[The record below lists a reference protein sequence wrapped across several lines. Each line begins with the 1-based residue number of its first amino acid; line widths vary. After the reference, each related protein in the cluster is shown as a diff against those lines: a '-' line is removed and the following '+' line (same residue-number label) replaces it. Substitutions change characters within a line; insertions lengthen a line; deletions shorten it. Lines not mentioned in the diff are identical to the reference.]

1 MKILFVD
8 DDREKFKAL
17 FPALLSEC
25 RLTESDIEFAYDA
38 MQARELLRRQQFD
51 LLILDLLLP
60 LRGIGEPELK
70 HSIDLVKDILGDDD
84 FKKPGSLIGVTRDC
98 NARVHAEPAF
108 QDYLWTIVE
117 VDPTSSEWISKIV
130 NCVSYLV
137 SADAQE
143 VDQQGYLKDVAILTA
158 LSSPEMEAVHQ
169 VPWAWGVEHP
179 LDRTTMVREGS
190 FISSGRTYSAVC
202 ASAPR
207 MGMIATAILATKLIQ
222 FARPRFLVMAGIC
235 AGVEGRVG
243 MGDVVLADPCWDYQS
258 GKYVVDGQVG
268 SRFDIA
274 PHQIVISEAIRVRID
289 AMRRDRSVWREIE
302 DRWVAPRPSN
312 GLRLHIGP
320 VASGSAVIADAAQV
334 ELVKAQQRQLLGIE
348 MEIYGL
354 LAAAHSAN
362 SPKPTAFALK
372 SVCDFADSNK
382 NDSYHAYAAY
392 TSAQAV
398 RAFFERYMHEIQGFA
413 GT

>member
-1 MKILFVD
+1 
-8 DDREKFKAL
+8 
-17 FPALLSEC
+17 
-25 RLTESDIEFAYDA
+25 
-38 MQARELLRRQQFD
+38 
-51 LLILDLLLP
+51 
-60 LRGIGEPELK
+60 
-70 HSIDLVKDILGDDD
+70 
-84 FKKPGSLIGVTRDC
+84 
-98 NARVHAEPAF
+98 
-108 QDYLWTIVE
+108 
-117 VDPTSSEWISKIV
+117 
-130 NCVSYLV
+130 
-137 SADAQE
+137 
-143 VDQQGYLKDVAILTA
+143 
-158 LSSPEMEAVHQ
+158 
-169 VPWAWGVEHP
+169 
-179 LDRTTMVREGS
+179 
-190 FISSGRTYSAVC
+190 
-202 ASAPR
+202 

-243 MGDVVLADPCWDYQS
+243 IGDVVLADPCWDYQS
-258 GKYVVDGQVG
+258 GKYVVDGKVG

-274 PHQIVISEAIRVRID
+274 PHQIAISDAIRVRVD
-289 AMRRDRSVWREIE
+289 AMRRDRNVWRDIE
-302 DRWVAPRPSN
+302 DRWVVPKPSN

-362 SPKPTAFALK
+362 CPKPTAFALK

-382 NDSYHAYAAY
+382 NDNHHAYAAY
-392 TSAQAV
+392 TSAQSI